1 MKKNKGLY
9 ITVIVLEALLIVA
22 LGVFLYVKWYKPYKE
37 EKDLKGSI
45 SNISFE
51 DVNSIVSNLKDSEEL
66 ILPVIN
72 NALLNE
78 TSWVNYNDNNI
89 IAFKDDYFI
98 WYTVL

>member
-51 DVNSIVSNLKDSEEL
+51 DVNSIRYFNTSKS
-66 ILPVIN
+66 IN
-72 NALLNE
+72 SIKTA
-78 TSWVNYNDNNI
+78 
-89 IAFKDDYFI
+89 
-98 WYTVL
+98 